1 MIGVS
6 KKCCWCCWSLG
17 RLLNDDKES
26 NLKLTLPGTHSV
38 IYPRCSPDSLPIS
51 LLLRLEQDLLDVL
64 KKRLDKKGRRKGSNQ
79 SPVRSSAGTPPREV
93 IGRAAVLSK
102 LKAEAFESVSP

>member
-26 NLKLTLPGTHSV
+26 DLKLTLPGTHSV
-38 IYPRCSPDSLPIS
+38 IYPWCPPDSLPIG

-64 KKRLDKKGRRKGSNQ
+64 KKCLDKKQRRKGSNQ
-79 SPVRSSAGTPPREV
+79 
-93 IGRAAVLSK
+93 
-102 LKAEAFESVSP
+102 